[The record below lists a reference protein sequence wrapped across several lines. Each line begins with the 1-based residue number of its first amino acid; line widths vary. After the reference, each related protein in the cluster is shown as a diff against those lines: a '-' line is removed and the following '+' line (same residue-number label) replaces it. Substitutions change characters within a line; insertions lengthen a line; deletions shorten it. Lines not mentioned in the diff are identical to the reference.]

1 FNEAV
6 GRAMRRGDA
15 DANPMVAK
23 AAASWRA
30 AVFDPLKDQ
39 AIKAG
44 LLPEDVSTTTALS
57 YFTRVYKRPLIEA
70 REAEFKAIV
79 RRYIGQ
85 EVRNAEIRLEVS
97 RLDPRYDAPAKP
109 APEFLNDP

>member
-1 FNEAV
+1 IYMKKNLSGVASEPGVETLVKEYTQGAMARAIDQANGIYGDFRKAGGQLDRGQFNEAV

-57 YFTRVYKRPLIEA
+57 Y
-70 REAEFKAIV
+70 
-79 RRYIGQ
+79 
-85 EVRNAEIRLEVS
+85 
-97 RLDPRYDAPAKP
+97 
-109 APEFLNDP
+109 